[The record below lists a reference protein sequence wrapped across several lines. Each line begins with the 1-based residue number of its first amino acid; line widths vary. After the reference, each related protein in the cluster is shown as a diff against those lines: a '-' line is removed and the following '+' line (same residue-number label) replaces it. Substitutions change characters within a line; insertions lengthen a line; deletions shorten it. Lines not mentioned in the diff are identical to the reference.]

1 MEYLKVQ
8 LTCTTLNVHPTGTG
22 KHSLQVRL
30 TSTTLH
36 LQVHVTSSR
45 YAPTHRKITY
55 VHTCHPTNTL
65 AVFEVTTNMLYSV
78 GDTNN
83 ADRAYFLENEGVKG
97 IYLLTFVSRGNEKS
111 IRN

>member
-1 MEYLKVQ
+1 
-8 LTCTTLNVHPTGTG
+8 
-22 KHSLQVRL
+22 
-30 TSTTLH
+30 
-36 LQVHVTSSR
+36 
-45 YAPTHRKITY
+45 
-55 VHTCHPTNTL
+55 
-65 AVFEVTTNMLYSV
+65 MLYSV